1 MLHGLHMS
9 NKREE
14 LIRLLGVETA
24 W

>member
-1 MLHGLHMS
+1 MLHGLDMS